1 MLLKDLTNWTCFFK
15 GKKFKFVDDYIPIH
29 SNGGA
34 LAFSKNFDAKISVIL
49 IEKALAKLY
58 GSYENLRNAPAD

>member
-1 MLLKDLTNWTCFFK
+1 MVVLLHFQKILT
-15 GKKFKFVDDYIPIH
+15 
-29 SNGGA
+29 
-34 LAFSKNFDAKISVIL
+34 KISVIL